1 MDTNTN
7 PQGAAAE
14 PGTEPAPQTQQ
25 TEPQGGSTYTPPATQ
40 ADLDRIVEN
49 RLQRERAKYADYE
62 QYKADSA
69 KLGTVVA
76 ERDELKNQ
84 LDTANKELGTL
95 RGEKQVREWA
105 QEVSQETGVPAD
117 VIRGNTK
124 EEMLAHAQSLEKYV
138 NVSAPVVGSDGKS
151 PNSPAAT
158 STRDMFAQ
166 ALEGII

>member
-14 PGTEPAPQTQQ
+14 PTSTEPAQQQ

-49 RLQRERAKYADYE
+49 RLQRERAKYANYD
-62 QYKADSA
+62 QYKADSE

-76 ERDELKNQ
+76 ERDNIKNQ
-84 LDTANKELGTL
+84 LATANSELAEL
-95 RGEKQVREWA
+95 KGEKQVREWA

-138 NVSAPVVGSDGKS
+138 SVSAPVVRSDGKS
-151 PNSPAAT
+151 PNQPAAT

>member
-14 PGTEPAPQTQQ
+14 PTSTEPAPQQ

-49 RLQRERAKYADYE
+49 RLQRERAKYANYD
-62 QYKADSA
+62 QYKADSE
-69 KLGTVVA
+69 KLGNVVA
-76 ERDELKNQ
+76 ERDNIKNQ
-84 LDTANKELGTL
+84 LATANSELAEL
-95 RGEKQVREWA
+95 KGEKQVREWA

-138 NVSAPVVGSDGKS
+138 SVSAPVVRSDGKS
-151 PNSPAAT
+151 PNQPAAT
-158 STRDMFAQ
+158 STREMFAQ
-166 ALEGII
+166 AIDGLI

>member
-1 MDTNTN
+1 MDTNNN

-14 PGTEPAPQTQQ
+14 PSTEPAPQ

-49 RLQRERAKYADYE
+49 RLQRERGKYANYD
-62 QYKADSA
+62 QYKADSE

-76 ERDELKNQ
+76 ERDNLKNQ
-84 LDTANKELGTL
+84 LDTANSELAEL
-95 RGEKQVREWA
+95 KGEKQVREWA

-138 NVSAPVVGSDGKS
+138 SVSAPIVRSDGKS
-151 PNSPAAT
+151 PNQPAAT

-166 ALEGII
+166 ALDGII

>member
-14 PGTEPAPQTQQ
+14 PTSTEPAQQ
-25 TEPQGGSTYTPPATQ
+25 TEQQGGSTYTPPATQ

-49 RLQRERAKYADYE
+49 RLQRERAKYANYD
-62 QYKADSA
+62 QLKADSE
-69 KLGTVVA
+69 KLGAVVA
-76 ERDELKNQ
+76 ERDSYKNK
-84 LDTANKELGTL
+84 LDTANGELAQL

-105 QEVSQETGVPAD
+105 QEISQETGVPAD

-138 NVSAPVVGSDGKS
+138 SVSAPVVRSDGKAPS
-151 PNSPAAT
+151 QPAAA

-166 ALEGII
+166 AIDGLI